1 MLSRNLDCELNLTGE
16 MNRIFMKT
24 PTRRASP
31 AARSDHAFQS
41 VSPIFRKCWLPVGL
55 AGPWLITTLDSFLH
69 FPLVCDP
76 RTDGELAKRSSA
88 SGGQLESA
96 GATRTQ
102 LPAKPGEVAA
112 RALPPR
118 PVTFNS
124 LIGLALPAASMGTSS
139 LRTRPVPGSSRI
151 NRTALSPAAAA
162 AATTVALN
170 GHGGSW
176 AEPASVA
183 GAVFAFTRRRAS
195 SVVAVLVYYR
205 RRRPI
210 HSFIH
215 RPKLEWASGSN
226 YSFLNLNL

>member
-1 MLSRNLDCELNLTGE
+1 MLAARRTGGTLIDY
-16 MNRIFMKT
+16 NIRLVSPL
-24 PTRRASP
+24 PTGVRPTDGRRACET
-31 AARSDHAFQS
+31 
-41 VSPIFRKCWLPVGL
+41 VKRKRRPVG
-55 AGPWLITTLDSFLH
+55 
-69 FPLVCDP
+69 VCRRDANSTS
-76 RTDGELAKRSSA
+76 RQTGR
-88 SGGQLESA
+88 G
-96 GATRTQ
+96 RR
-102 LPAKPGEVAA
+102 A

-139 LRTRPVPGSSRI
+139 LRTCPVPGSSRI

-162 AATTVALN
+162 AATAVALN

-210 HSFIH
+210 HSSPETWMSERLKLFI
-215 RPKLEWASGSN
+215 PESKLIVNTQTN
-226 YSFLNLNL
+226 YAVFNI

>member
-1 MLSRNLDCELNLTGE
+1 MD
-16 MNRIFMKT
+16 RIFMKT

-31 AARSDHAFQS
+31 AGWSDHAFQS
-41 VSPIFRKCWLPVGL
+41 VSPIFRKCRLPVGL

-76 RTDGELAKRSSA
+76 RTDGRRACETVKRKRRPVGVCRRDANSTSRQT
-88 SGGQLESA
+88 GRG
-96 GATRTQ
+96 RR
-102 LPAKPGEVAA
+102 A

-139 LRTRPVPGSSRI
+139 LRTCPVPGSSRI

-162 AATTVALN
+162 AAAATVALN

-205 RRRPI
+205 RRRHI

-215 RPKLEWASGSN
+215 HPKREWATGSK
-226 YSFLNLNL
+226 